1 MKRFLFPANLQNLY
15 DENINF
21 CRPAYVG
28 RPFYAVKSEQWYS
41 ASVNVFRK
49 PVRIESRMKKP
60 WVFKIFAEEKENRKK
75 RSICYIGEF
84 VSMEGMY
91 EHSGKF

>member
-1 MKRFLFPANLQNLY
+1 
-15 DENINF
+15 
-21 CRPAYVG
+21 
-28 RPFYAVKSEQWYS
+28 
-41 ASVNVFRK
+41 
-49 PVRIESRMKKP
+49 MKKP

-75 RSICYIGEF
+75 QSICYIGEF